1 MILKPGDVV
10 LFKDKLTTQVKA
22 KLKEWHI
29 PESTFNE
36 YKGTYQ
42 IITNFYGDPTEKT
55 VKIKNSPI
63 FWPIQ
68 LLEED
73 NEL

>member
-10 LFKDKLTTQVKA
+10 LFKDKLTTQLKA
-22 KLKEWHI
+22 KLKEWNI
-29 PESTFNE
+29 LESTFNE

-42 IITNFYGDPTEKT
+42 IITKFYEDPTEET
-55 VKIKNSPI
+55 VKIENSPI

>member
-1 MILKPGDVV
+1 MILNPGDVV
-10 LFKDKLTTQVKA
+10 LFKDKLTTQLKA
-22 KLKEWHI
+22 ILKKWYI
-29 PESTFNE
+29 SESTFNE

-42 IITNFYGDPTEKT
+42 IITNFYEDPTYSAVIIE
-55 VKIKNSPI
+55 NSPI

>member
-10 LFKDKLTTQVKA
+10 LFKDKLTTQLKA
-22 KLKEWHI
+22 ILKEWGI
-29 PESTFNE
+29 LESTFNE

-42 IITNFYGDPTEKT
+42 IITNFDEET
-55 VKIKNSPI
+55 VEIKNSPI